1 MHEQKEWCAMTPPPC
16 AEPIPYAALIEYWF
30 GELADDAEGRIEEHL
45 LGCAH
50 CTARLAELAE
60 LGSGV
65 RSAFRG
71 GTLHTVIS
79 ARFLEGMKEKGLR
92 VREYRISPGGSVRCT
107 ISAADDAVVSR
118 LQASLAG
125 VTRIDLVR
133 LNEQGE
139 VLSRF
144 ADVPFDPVAGEVLV
158 CPSAHALKKMP
169 AHTRTVRLLAVDE
182 QGERPLGDY
191 TFNHTPS

>member
-1 MHEQKEWCAMTPPPC
+1 MHVREECCAMTHPPC

-30 GELADDAEGRIEEHL
+30 GELAGDAEGRIERHL
-45 LGCAH
+45 IGCAY
-50 CTARLAELAE
+50 CTAHLAELAE
-60 LGSGV
+60 LGSGI
-65 RSAFRG
+65 RSAFQG
-71 GTLHTVIS
+71 GALHTVIS
-79 ARFLEGMKEKGLR
+79 ARFLEKMKEKGLR
-92 VREYRISPGGSVRCT
+92 VREYRVAPGGSVRCT

-118 LQASLAG
+118 LQAALAG

-144 ADVPFDPVAGEVLV
+144 QDIPFDPVAGEVLV
-158 CPSAHALKKMP
+158 CPSADALKKMP
-169 AHTRTVRLLAVDE
+169 AHTRTIRLLAVDE
-182 QGERPLGDY
+182 QGERPLADY